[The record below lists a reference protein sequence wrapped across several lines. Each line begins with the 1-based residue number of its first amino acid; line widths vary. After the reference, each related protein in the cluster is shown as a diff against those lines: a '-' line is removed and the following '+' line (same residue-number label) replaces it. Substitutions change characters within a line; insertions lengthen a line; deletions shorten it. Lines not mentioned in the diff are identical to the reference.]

1 MTHHDTDVVSS
12 FRLEIARQISQDR
25 FDLWF
30 ADTEIE
36 VDEAS
41 RVARIVASH
50 TLALDWLRTNFRQHI
65 QVACELVFGNDW
77 AIQYSARSEES
88 SAAAVSPR
96 AITTELDATQ
106 NVNGPNS
113 KTSGSSRAAVSVA
126 SARRKRFARFD
137 DFVVGACNQVAFT
150 SARLASD
157 RLGETSPFFV
167 YGPTGVGKSH
177 LLQSMVTAVRRQSTR
192 RRCVHLSAE
201 QFTHGFVQ
209 ALRGHGL
216 PSFRRRH
223 REVDLLVIE
232 DVHFLEGKRAT
243 ISELAYTIDAVANE
257 GGQLAF
263 SSQLPPAELGS
274 LGEDLV
280 NRFCG
285 GLLIRMQPADR
296 PTREAL
302 LRSLAQK
309 KGLTLSDGVIRL
321 IAERVLDDVRKLQG
335 AINQLSALQHALNC
349 EITESNVAETLKPY
363 FSSAPKNL
371 SLRDI
376 EKAVCDVFS
385 LESRKL
391 KSESRTQRISGPRM
405 LAMFLA
411 RKYTR
416 AALSEIGEHFGR
428 RSHSSVIAAD
438 KKIKRLMREGSIVAM
453 ADKQC
458 SIDEAVRQVEFKLR
472 AC

>member
-1 MTHHDTDVVSS
+1 MTLHDTDIVSS
-12 FRLEIARQISQDR
+12 LRLEIAQQVSQDR

-36 VDEAS
+36 VDREEQAVVV
-41 RVARIVASH
+41 VAAH
-50 TLALDWLRTNFRQHI
+50 QFALDWVRTNLRNEVQT
-65 QVACELVFGNDW
+65 ACEHVMGPQC
-77 AIQYSARSEES
+77 AIHYRVQDR
-88 SAAAVSPR
+88 
-96 AITTELDATQ
+96 
-106 NVNGPNS
+106 
-113 KTSGSSRAAVSVA
+113 VSVKRVKPPTEKVGEADRSTGAASAA
-126 SARRKRFARFD
+126 SARRGSRLPEVSRRRFATFD

-150 SARLASD
+150 SAQMVVD

-167 YGPTGVGKSH
+167 YGPTGVGKTH
-177 LLQSMVTAVRRQSTR
+177 LLESIVTAIRKGSVR

-243 ISELAYTIDAVANE
+243 ISELVYTIDAIMNN

-263 SSQLPPAELGS
+263 SAQLPPADLGV
-274 LGEDLV
+274 LGDELV

-285 GLLIRMQPADR
+285 GLLIKMQPADR
-296 PTREAL
+296 PTRESI
-302 LRSLAQK
+302 LRQLAK
-309 KGLTLSDGVIRL
+309 RKNLKLSDNVIRT

-335 AINQLSALQHALNC
+335 AINQLSALRNAFGYD
-349 EITESNVAETLKPY
+349 ITESIVEESLQPY

-376 EKAVCDVFS
+376 EKAVCEVFAV
-385 LESRKL
+385 EPRKL
-391 KSESRTQRISGPRM
+391 KSDSRVQRISGPRM

-428 RSHSSVIAAD
+428 RSHSSVVAAD
-438 KKIKRLMREGSIVAM
+438 KKIRRLMTNGQPVLIS
-453 ADKQC
+453 DCQYT
-458 SIDEAVRQVEFKLR
+458 IDEAVRQVELKLR